1 MVLVIDPQVAG
12 ISGDMFLCALV
23 DMGASGS
30 AVIDGV
36 RKSAAHLDGCAID
49 SMEFRPTTKNGTSAV
64 GLSLETKGG
73 HRDGGSASGGTSPH
87 PARAGSEMLDAVRRS
102 SAGLGLSDE
111 ARSYASA
118 CVEILIASESR
129 VHGVTPDSAV
139 LHEAS
144 DIDTLVDVVGTAIAL
159 DDLGLFGQRVVC
171 LPACVGNGLVS
182 FSHGTVSNPAGAIL
196 EIFGESGLQIVGS
209 QAGRELTTPTG
220 ACMLAALS
228 PEPASSYPCMLVE
241 SVGYGAGQADVEGI
255 SNVLKLVRGS
265 EPRASAVT
273 AASAAGQAFG
283 HGGLRAERICMLE
296 TNVDDVSGEV
306 LGSVVGRLMAAGA
319 KDVSLFPGLT
329 KKNRPTSLISVMCS
343 EEASGHLAG
352 LLMAETGTLGVR
364 ISVSE
369 RVVAQRRHLKTDATI
384 SGKKFEVR
392 YKERLPGAPGP
403 AGRHDTAS
411 GFKIESEDIQTVSEA
426 LHVPFRDA
434 ELLLRHHITEKR
446 LVGYGRGSGD
456 GGAKDAG
463 TGSKPAGRAN
473 AGVTGEGGG
482 DVA

>member
-23 DMGASGS
+23 DMGANGG

-36 RKSAAHLDGCAID
+36 RKSAVHLDGCAIG
-49 SMEFRPTTKNGTSAV
+49 SMEFRPTTKNGISAT
-64 GLSLETKGG
+64 GLFLEAWDG
-73 HRDGGSASGGTSPH
+73 HCDDGAPRH
-87 PARAGSEMLDAVRRS
+87 PTRAGSEMLDAVRIS

-111 ARSYASA
+111 ARSYASR
-118 CVEILIASESR
+118 CVEILVTSESR
-129 VHGVTPDSAV
+129 VHGVTPDSAT

-144 DIDTLVDVVGTAIAL
+144 DVDTLVDIIGTAVAL
-159 DDLGLFGQRVVC
+159 DDLGLFGQRMVC

-182 FSHGTVSNPAGAIL
+182 FSHGTVSNPTGAIL
-196 EIFGESGLQIVGS
+196 EIFEESGLQILGS

-228 PEPASSYPCMLVE
+228 PEPVSSYPCMRVE

-265 EPRASAVT
+265 EPRASAAAAA
-273 AASAAGQAFG
+273 AASAGQALG
-283 HGGLRAERICMLE
+283 HGGLRTERICVLE

-329 KKNRPTSLISVMCS
+329 KKNRPTSLISVMCP
-343 EEASGHLAG
+343 EEASGRLAG

-364 ISVSE
+364 ISASE
-369 RVVAQRRHLKTDATI
+369 RIVAQRRQLKIDVVI
-384 SGKKFEVR
+384 SGKRFEVR
-392 YKERLPGAPGP
+392 YKERLHGTPGTV
-403 AGRHDTAS
+403 GRYDQTS
-411 GFKIESEDIQTVSEA
+411 GFKIEHDDIQAVSEE

-434 ELLLRHHITEKR
+434 ELLLRHRITERR
-446 LVGYGRGSGD
+446 LDDHGRDSD
-456 GGAKDAG
+456 GGDDKEDDAAG
-463 TGSKPAGRAN
+463 TGSSPAGRAN
-473 AGVTGEGGG
+473 AGAAKGEGGG
-482 DVA
+482 AA